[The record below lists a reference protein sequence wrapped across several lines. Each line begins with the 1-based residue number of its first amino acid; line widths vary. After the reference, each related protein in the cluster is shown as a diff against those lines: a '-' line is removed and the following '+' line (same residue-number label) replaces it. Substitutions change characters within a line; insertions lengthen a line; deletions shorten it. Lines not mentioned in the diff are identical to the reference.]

1 MAVDCVGV
9 QTVDNLN
16 RMFQFTSQDFNVSS
30 NYKQAV
36 SGLKRTGHARFRRGP
51 SSSSSSADSH
61 GPSTS
66 SQSEEKQQDV
76 PLTVSKECFL
86 NKSVSEAVVSSRST
100 SSSSMVSSLAG
111 GGLEEG
117 SVSNGKQFSSL
128 GIVAPSLTFSSRKPP
143 LPSTHRKRC
152 SADSPAASLHGSGRE
167 HHRSVS
173 RSGCHCCKRRKIGS
187 KREIRRVPII
197 GSKVTSIPADDY
209 TWKKYGEK
217 KIDGSHYP
225 RVYYK
230 CNTGKGCPARKRVEL
245 ALDDSKML
253 LVTYDGEHR
262 HHHHHPPTPVPISLT
277 GLVVVQS
284 K

>member
-9 QTVDNLN
+9 QTVDNLH
-16 RMFQFTSQDFNVSS
+16 RMFQLTTHDFNVSS

-36 SGLKRTGHARFRRGP
+36 SALKRTGHARFRRAP
-51 SSSSSSADSH
+51 SSSSSTDSH
-61 GPSTS
+61 APSTS
-66 SQSEEKQQDV
+66 SQSEEKQQDA
-76 PLTVSKECFL
+76 PAPASNERFL
-86 NKSVSEAVVSSRST
+86 NKSLSEAEAVTSSRST
-100 SSSSMVSSLAG
+100 SSSSMVSSIAG

-117 SVSNGKQFSSL
+117 SVSNGKRFSSL

-152 SADSPAASLHGSGRE
+152 SADSPAASLLGSGRE
-167 HHRSVS
+167 NRSVS

-197 GSKVTSIPADDY
+197 GSKVTSIPADNY
-209 TWKKYGEK
+209 SWKKYGEK
-217 KIDGSHYP
+217 KIEGSTYP

-230 CNTGKGCPARKRVEL
+230 CSTGKGCPARKRVEL
-245 ALDDSKML
+245 AVDDSKML

-262 HHHHHPPTPVPISLT
+262 HHHAPTPVPTS
-277 GLVVVQS
+277 
-284 K
+284 